1 MIHNLVKINPILAI
15 NNPNL
20 WDFLKENEIL
30 NQFKIKKGVK
40 NNMIDKKTNNSR
52 RARFLKYRESRVSNA
67 VHAINLCENMANQN
81 SYEYT
86 EDEARIIIKALNDA
100 VSRLKNTFDLKA
112 QKKPTT
118 YFDN

>member
-1 MIHNLVKINPILAI
+1 MIRNLVKINPILAI
-15 NNPNL
+15 NNSNL

-30 NQFKIKKGVK
+30 NQFKIKKGAK
-40 NNMIDKKTNNSR
+40 YNMIDKKTNNSR

-100 VSRLKNTFDLKA
+100 VTRLKNTFDLKS

-118 YFDN
+118 YFGS